1 MFLFRQDETMFRGRE
16 VNGDVAP
23 STRMIEI
30 RQRKRE
36 ICNKIHN
43 STWLIETL
51 GLSICLIF
59 QLLALR
65 IDHYVANSI
74 ANLIGKCASQLLG
87 PFTLLFTEKRI
98 KVIVLEQGWISAF
111 KSAITFK
118 YFTPIVPLRE
128 NPRPANAATIQQ
140 NANNFPNHCPID
152 DADSGVTENKTVPNI
167 QLTKNRSEPKNSIF
181 SSSTLP
187 NVVHDDCS

>member
-1 MFLFRQDETMFRGRE
+1 MFRGRE
-16 VNGDVAP
+16 GNGDVSP
-23 STRMIEI
+23 STRMMEI

-36 ICNKIHN
+36 ICNKVHN

-65 IDHYVANSI
+65 IDHYIVNSI
-74 ANLIGKCASQLLG
+74 ANLIGKCTSELLG

-98 KVIVLEQGWISAF
+98 KVIVLERCWIKAF
-111 KSAITFK
+111 KTAITFK
-118 YFTPIVPLRE
+118 YFTPIIPLRE

-140 NANNFPNHCPID
+140 NANTIAKCCPI
-152 DADSGVTENKTVPNI
+152 VMILNQE
-167 QLTKNRSEPKNSIF
+167 
-181 SSSTLP
+181 
-187 NVVHDDCS
+187 

>member
-1 MFLFRQDETMFRGRE
+1 MFRDRG

-23 STRMIEI
+23 STRMMEI

-36 ICNKIHN
+36 ICNKVHN

-65 IDHYVANSI
+65 IDHYIANSI
-74 ANLIGKCASQLLG
+74 ANLIGKCTGQLLG

-98 KVIVLEQGWISAF
+98 KLIVLEQGWISAF
-111 KSAITFK
+111 KTAITFK
-118 YFTPIVPLRE
+118 HFTPIIPLRE

-140 NANNFPNHCPID
+140 NANDIVNRCPID
-152 DADSGVTENKTVPNI
+152 GTDSGVTKNKRVPDVQSN
-167 QLTKNRSEPKNSIF
+167 KNRSPPENSIF
-181 SSSTLP
+181 STNNLP
-187 NVVHDDCS
+187 NVVHDERS